1 VSASTIRWRLGARI
15 RRSTLLLVAS
25 TAGYAVAS
33 AAPTQDTGEPSACD
47 PDLVV
52 EHASATAYRL
62 RGDRCEGAH
71 SLKISSDTKLVVAS
85 LSASLDFSLDSSTSL
100 AIEWSAPPGGNPVHL
115 RSRSLGSLGRGLYY
129 RMDAVVPAATPRF
142 QWSVDVLAALRL
154 APADIGVVGWTR
166 MPIPGESEERTVY
179 LPLRI
184 GQPEPGPAG
193 ADYHL
198 LLVPAERLEEVFL
211 TVTPLAGDGG
221 AVAPTIDTRPLGLGY
236 YPAGSPTWIDLPAP
250 DAPGLLRIDLSAR
263 LYRDPEKT
271 ISTTLWLYH
280 AEPSR

>member
-1 VSASTIRWRLGARI
+1 MRVCGIV
-15 RRSTLLLVAS
+15 LLVA
-25 TAGYAVAS
+25 AAAAQAVPAVA
-33 AAPTQDTGEPSACD
+33 AAAETSPDQRSACD
-47 PDLVV
+47 PDLLV
-52 EHASATAYRL
+52 EHAGATAYRL

-85 LSASLDFSLDSSTSL
+85 LSASLDFSLESSASL
-100 AIEWSAPPGGNPVHL
+100 AIEWPPPPGGEPVHL

-129 RMDAVVPAATPRF
+129 RMDAVVPAATRRF
-142 QWSVDVLAALRL
+142 QWPVDVLAALRL
-154 APADIGVVGWTR
+154 AASDVGVVGWTR
-166 MPIPGESEERTVY
+166 MMIPGEGEERTVY
-179 LPLRI
+179 LPLRV

-221 AVAPTIDTRPLGLGY
+221 SSAPTIDTRPLGLGY